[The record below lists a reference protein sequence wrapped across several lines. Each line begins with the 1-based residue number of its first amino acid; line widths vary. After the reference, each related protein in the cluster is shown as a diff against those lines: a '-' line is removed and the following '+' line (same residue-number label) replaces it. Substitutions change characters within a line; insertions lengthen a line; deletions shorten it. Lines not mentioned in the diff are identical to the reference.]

1 MGETHEGLQVAL
13 TGAHVRKWTSLS
25 LRSKRLGLQVAF
37 PVDYRYGWNMAD
49 PEHQEILTEIRR
61 TMGIDITWWAP
72 TCTPWSQ
79 ASRGDAEKREADRE
93 AQEPTLEWLVSDI
106 QDGQDRGEH
115 AVVENP
121 ATSEIWWKSVLQGL
135 LALGLRAYI
144 GDHCPFG
151 ATNENG
157 EPVQKRTKYVSTFG
171 LRGAARHCRC
181 KVPHGQLVGH
191 FD

>member
-1 MGETHEGLQVAL
+1 MWPSSCSLEDVSQLEKKCKAWPEEFYQETTLPVVTPYNAAAWVKHMKGFKLHLQERMS
-13 TGAHVRKWTSLS
+13 GSGRLS

-93 AQEPTLEWLVSDI
+93 AQGPTLEWLVLDI

-115 AVVENP
+115 AVV
-121 ATSEIWWKSVLQGL
+121 
-135 LALGLRAYI
+135 
-144 GDHCPFG
+144 
-151 ATNENG
+151 
-157 EPVQKRTKYVSTFG
+157 
-171 LRGAARHCRC
+171 
-181 KVPHGQLVGH
+181 
-191 FD
+191 